1 MKRFLIFILCFV
13 LFCVSVVPCFAATNN
28 MQIEQNEDG
37 SFFIIIDEI
46 NFTDSDDD
54 LQVPPT
60 VQPDEIPPTTPN
72 DSTVSELGGGMN
84 SLMQILQ
91 KIIAALR
98 RMLGLLNNQKEATKT
113 ASNTKYI
120 YYYSANSELLWHAQL
135 TGEFAYTST
144 SAWCT
149 NAAFDFRSLDSNWQL
164 DDYTCKEQN
173 ATASVTFSVVQK
185 SLGVKLQTITKTL
198 TLTCD
203 TNGKVT

>member
-1 MKRFLIFILCFV
+1 MKRLLIFILCFV

-46 NFTDSDDD
+46 IYDENYDAGI
-54 LQVPPT
+54 
-60 VQPDEIPPTTPN
+60 QPEGTITPN
-72 DSTVSELGGGMN
+72 GAGSSELSSMD
-84 SLMQILQ
+84 SLIQLFQ
-91 KIIAALR
+91 KIINYLK
-98 RMLGLLNNQKEATKT
+98 RMLGMLNNQKEATKT
-113 ASNTKYI
+113 ANNTKYI
-120 YYYSANSELLWHAQL
+120 YYYSADSELLWHAQL

-144 SAWCT
+144 TAWCT
-149 NAAFDFRSLDSNWQL
+149 NAAFDFRSLDSNWKL

-203 TNGKVT
+203 TNGRVT

>member
-1 MKRFLIFILCFV
+1 MKRFLVFILCFV
-13 LFCVSVVPCFAATNN
+13 LVCVSVVPCFSATNN

-46 NFTDSDDD
+46 IYDEDYDAGIQPEGTI
-54 LQVPPT
+54 T
-60 VQPDEIPPTTPN
+60 PDEIPPTTPN
-72 DSTVSELGGGMN
+72 DSMVSESGGMN
-84 SLMQILQ
+84 SLIQLLQ
-91 KIIAALR
+91 KIINALL
-98 RMLGLLNNQKEATKT
+98 RMIGQLKNQKEVTKT
-113 ASNTKYI
+113 ANNKKYI
-120 YYYSANSELLWHAQL
+120 YYYSADSELLWLAQL

-144 SAWCT
+144 TAWCT
-149 NAAFDFRSLDSNWQL
+149 NAAFDFRSFDSNWQL

-185 SLGVKLQTITKTL
+185 SLGVKLQTITKTM